1 MSRANTYMSNRR
13 IFDLT
18 ILATPYPQDRG
29 AMVEILCIGI
39 QRLVPVA
46 IASRLSGLSD
56 FQRSPPNATTLSVSD
71 FQNLRSFPHIYVR
84 EMPTRESKLL

>member
-1 MSRANTYMSNRR
+1 
-13 IFDLT
+13 
-18 ILATPYPQDRG
+18 
-29 AMVEILCIGI
+29 MVEILCIGI

-71 FQNLRSFPHIYVR
+71 FQNLRSFPHLCKGNADKRIKVTLTFSFSVLAYR
-84 EMPTRESKLL
+84 N